1 MMMPTIGIAMRRTE
15 EMTQNARLSR
25 SGSGL
30 APAEASVVL
39 RASLRGFPTTPL
51 VVEVL
56 FELLLPL
63 ALNDGMDAASEL
75 ASTTVCTAM
84 VAVPSSVAACQPTL
98 SHDAL
103 FLACSEL

>member
-1 MMMPTIGIAMRRTE
+1 MMPTTGIAMRRTE
-15 EMTQNARLSR
+15 EMIQNARLSR

-39 RASLRGFPTTPL
+39 RASLRGFPTPL

-63 ALNDGMDAASEL
+63 ALSDGMDAASEL

-103 FLACSEL
+103 FLAGFEL